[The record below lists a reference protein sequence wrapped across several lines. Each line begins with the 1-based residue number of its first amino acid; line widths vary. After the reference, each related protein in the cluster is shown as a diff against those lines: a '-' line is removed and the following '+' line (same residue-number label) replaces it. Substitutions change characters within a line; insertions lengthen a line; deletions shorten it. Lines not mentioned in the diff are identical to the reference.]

1 MDRMSDSGSEGCGF
15 ESRRGHKTV
24 WSVSF
29 EQGREIYAPNCFVP
43 HTQPHTEL
51 TEKSI
56 SIQVI
61 ILNPELLFCNS
72 RLNALC

>member
-29 EQGREIYAPNCFVP
+29 ESAYRQAGRSLPSLPEADLDDMKKT
-43 HTQPHTEL
+43 HTKNYVVSQNL
-51 TEKSI
+51 YS
-56 SIQVI
+56 
-61 ILNPELLFCNS
+61 NS
-72 RLNALC
+72 H